1 MDKLISADKF
11 VKEIDEL
18 AGIHKFE
25 YHELHFSTNDIL
37 NNIEAQPRVEAIPIA
52 WIFKHGLRGSSPAE
66 RDAIV
71 KLVNEFEE
79 EYQKSR
85 KE

>member
-11 VKEIDEL
+11 IKEIDEL

-25 YHELHFSTNDIL
+25 YHELRFSTNDIL
-37 NNIEAQPRVEAIPIA
+37 NNIEAQPRVEAIPIS
-52 WIFKHGLRGSSPAE
+52 WIFQNGLRRSDPAE
-66 RDAIV
+66 REAIV
-71 KLVNEFEE
+71 KLINEFEE
-79 EYQKSR
+79 EYRKSR